1 MDKAIDYVAGN
12 GGQDTEQCYPYT
24 AKVSLIPYLELQ
36 GLYVVIFILLALHVQ
51 FLIFKKTVV
60 LIRPG

>member
-1 MDKAIDYVAGN
+1 MDRAIDYVAGN

-24 AKVSLIPYLELQ
+24 NVSLIPYLELQ
-36 GLYVVIFILLALHVQ
+36 GLYVVIFILLELQ